1 VIGSCETARWTR
13 GRVVLG
19 DAEWPRHP
27 LLCKVRNGLA
37 GDVTMHEVQLNTFGD
52 VASFV
57 FIIGGLLSIT
67 YFMIRKAILDRPG
80 IRRIFQLTCLCA
92 GIFALT
98 VVIGFLQP
106 HRPPPEWLVNAGVA
120 SMLGGLIA
128 WASCAVAVAVSL
140 FRKA

>member
-1 VIGSCETARWTR
+1 
-13 GRVVLG
+13 
-19 DAEWPRHP
+19 
-27 LLCKVRNGLA
+27 
-37 GDVTMHEVQLNTFGD
+37 MHQVQLNTFGD

-57 FIIGGLLSIT
+57 SIIGGLLSIT
-67 YFMIRKAILDRPG
+67 YFMIRNVITERTG
-80 IRRIFQLTCLCA
+80 IRRLFQLTCLCA

-106 HRPPPEWLVNAGVA
+106 YRPPPEWLVNSGVG

-128 WASCAVAVAVSL
+128 WVSCALAVVVSL